1 MSLNRKVSMIF
12 IVIILISTVI
22 FALYYF
28 FVIEKSF
35 IKKLYYET
43 SQLNDLIILY
53 EQKGKELNALKEEY
67 QSDTFRKKLSQ
78 YFVSKNTIKGRF
90 EKSEF
95 MVLFKGLLNSKTTL
109 IEQMDINVNTNFPFV
124 FDSIEKINI
133 DFFIKVGDLL
143 E

>member
-1 MSLNRKVSMIF
+1 
-12 IVIILISTVI
+12 
-22 FALYYF
+22 
-28 FVIEKSF
+28 
-35 IKKLYYET
+35 
-43 SQLNDLIILY
+43 
-53 EQKGKELNALKEEY
+53 
-67 QSDTFRKKLSQ
+67 
-78 YFVSKNTIKGRF
+78 
-90 EKSEF
+90 